1 MGKKY
6 LFLAALAVGLALCVP
21 LAAQED
27 SLDSESSNAI
37 VVSAE
42 TEFEIINEGKAY
54 LRVRRV
60 EQILNEKAKQR
71 SKIMLEESPFIKCK
85 KLFGQIRDDAGNVV
99 KKTDKK
105 DINKAQVTAGYVL
118 YEESRYQW
126 IELYWNSYPY
136 TIEYEQEI
144 EITSLFF
151 WPDWYP
157 QDGAPVQ
164 AASYKLIIHDPQ
176 IRFQTYPVGIEVEP
190 VYTETGNRREW
201 TWKLTLLKPRR
212 KEPYMPPE
220 AWRQM
225 ALYFAPENFKLGN
238 SRGSFQTWDDM
249 AKWYHSLTR
258 DRYQLP
264 PQAKEKVQELIAG
277 AQNDREKIQRLYT
290 FLQNYTRYVAIYL
303 DIGGWQPNSCVSV
316 FENKY
321 GDCKDLST
329 LMIAMLAEAG
339 IAAYPALMLTRDAGV
354 VIRDFPSN
362 QFNHVLPFVP
372 LENDT
377 IWLECTAD
385 YMVAG
390 ELPDDREGC
399 QVLAVKE
406 NGGEIISTPLSR
418 SEDNR
423 WESRISARLT
433 TGGALVLSGE
443 LHARGKQAQ
452 DLRFGLVYRKPD
464 EQKDWLRNRV
474 LGRNVPKLTLDNY
487 TLGHFTEDY
496 HLPLGIKFT
505 GTVTNFAPASV
516 RRLFLNPNILNQ
528 VSRGSAPEAEERKFP
543 VYYRYA
549 YMDVDSVEIELP
561 LGFSIESAPPP
572 QDIETP
578 FGLYQTE
585 YSLEGSRLRYRR
597 VFRLDQKLIPPGE
610 YETYRDFLREVS
622 KNDNAQ
628 FVFKK

>member
-1 MGKKY
+1 MGRKY
-6 LFLAALAVGLALCVP
+6 LLLAALGLAVCAP

-27 SLDSESSNAI
+27 SLDSESSSAI
-37 VVSAE
+37 IVSDE
-42 TEFEIINEGKAY
+42 TGFEIINEGKAY
-54 LRVRRV
+54 WRVRRIV
-60 EQILNEKAKQR
+60 QVLNEKAKNR
-71 SKIMLEESPFIKCK
+71 GRVMIEESPFIKCK
-85 KLFGQIRDDAGNVV
+85 KLSGKISDKNGTIV

-105 DINKAQVTAGYVL
+105 DINKAQVTVGYTL

-136 TIEYEQEI
+136 TIEYEYELEI
-144 EITSLFF
+144 VSLFF

-157 QDGAPVQ
+157 QDDAPVQ

-176 IRFQTYPVGIEVEP
+176 IRFQFYPVGIEVEP
-190 VYTETGNRREW
+190 VYTETNNRRQW
-201 TWKLTLLKPRR
+201 TWKLTALKPRVR
-212 KEPYMPPE
+212 EPYMPPE
-220 AWRQM
+220 ARRQM
-225 ALYFAPENFKLGN
+225 ALYFAPDTFKLGS
-238 SRGSFQTWDDM
+238 SRGSFRTWDDM
-249 AKWYHSLTR
+249 AKWYHSLAR
-258 DRYQLP
+258 DRYQPP

-277 AQNDREKIQRLYT
+277 AQNDREKIRRLYS

-303 DIGGWQPNSCVSV
+303 DIGGWQPNSCASV

-339 IAAYPALMLTRDAGV
+339 ITAYPALMLTRDEGV

-362 QFNHVLPFVP
+362 QFNHVLVVAP

-399 QVLAVKE
+399 EVLVVRE
-406 NGGEIISTPLSR
+406 NGGEIISTPSSR
-418 SEDNR
+418 SEDNLS
-423 WESRISARLT
+423 ESRINARLT

-443 LHARGKQAQ
+443 IHARGKQAQ
-452 DLRFGLVYRKPD
+452 DLRSNLLDRKPD
-464 EQKDWLRNRV
+464 EQKDLLRNRV
-474 LGRNVPKLTLDNY
+474 LGRNVPKLTLENY
-487 TLGHFTEDY
+487 TLRHLVEDY
-496 HLPLGIKFT
+496 HLPLGIRFA
-505 GTVTNFAPASV
+505 GTVTNFAPASP

-528 VSRGSAPEAEERKFP
+528 VSRGSVPDAEERKFP

-561 LGFSIESAPPP
+561 FGFSIESAPSP
-572 QDIETP
+572 QDIEAP
-578 FGLYQTE
+578 FGRYQTE
-585 YSLEGSRLRYRR
+585 YSLEGNRLLYRR
-597 VFRLDQKLIPPGE
+597 VFRLDQKLIPPGQ
-610 YETYRDFLREVS
+610 YQAYRSFLREVS

>member
-1 MGKKY
+1 MNKKY
-6 LFLAALAVGLALCVP
+6 VLLAALAGGLALCAP

-27 SLDSESSNAI
+27 SLESEPLNAI
-37 VVSAE
+37 IVSDE

-54 LRVRRV
+54 LRVRRI
-60 EQILNEKAKQR
+60 EQILNEKAKER
-71 SKIMLEESPFIKCK
+71 GKIMLEESPFIKCK
-85 KLFGQIRDDAGNVV
+85 KLSGQIRDAAGTVL

-105 DINKAQVTAGYVL
+105 DINKAQVSVGYAL

-136 TIEYEQEI
+136 TIEYEYEV
-144 EITSLFF
+144 EMSSLFF

-157 QDGAPVQ
+157 QDDAPVL
-164 AASYKLIIHDPQ
+164 AASYQLIVHDPQ
-176 IRFQTYPVGIEVEP
+176 IRFQTYPVGIDVEP
-190 VYTETGNRREW
+190 VYTEANNRREW
-201 TWKLTLLKPRR
+201 TWKLTALKPRR
-212 KEPYMPPE
+212 KESYMPPE

-225 ALYFAPENFKLGN
+225 ALYFAPATFQLGN
-238 SRGSFQTWDDM
+238 SRGSFQTWDEV
-249 AKWYHSLTR
+249 AKWYHSLVQ

-303 DIGGWQPNSCVSV
+303 DIGGWQPNSCASV
-316 FENKY
+316 FENKH

-339 IAAYPALMLTRDAGV
+339 LAAYPALMLTRDEGV
-354 VIRDFPSN
+354 VLTDFPSN
-362 QFNHVLPFVP
+362 QFNHVLVFAP

-399 QVLAVKE
+399 EVLVVKE
-406 NGGEIISTPLSR
+406 SGGEIISTPLSR

-423 WESRISARLT
+423 WESRINARLASS
-433 TGGALVLSGE
+433 GALVLSGE

-452 DLRFGLVYRKPD
+452 DLRSGLVYRKPD

-474 LGRNVPKLTLDNY
+474 LGRNVPKLALENY
-487 TLGHFTEDY
+487 TLGYLTEDC
-496 HLPLGIKFT
+496 HLPLAIEFS
-505 GTVTNFAPASV
+505 GTVTNFAPASA
-516 RRLFLNPNILNQ
+516 RRLFLNPNILNRA
-528 VSRGSAPEAEERKFP
+528 SRGSVPEAEERKFP

-561 LGFSIESAPPP
+561 FGFSIESAPPP
-572 QDIETP
+572 QDIEAP
-578 FGLYQTE
+578 FGRYQTE
-585 YSLEGSRLRYRR
+585 YTLEGSRLRYRR
-597 VFRLDQKLIPPGE
+597 TLRIDRKLIPPGQ
-610 YETYRDFLREVS
+610 YEAYRDFLRQAS

>member
-1 MGKKY
+1 MNQKY
-6 LFLAALAVGLALCVP
+6 FLLTVGLALCVP

-27 SLDSESSNAI
+27 SFDSEPSNAI

-60 EQILNEKAKQR
+60 EQILNEKAKER
-71 SKIMLEESPFIKCK
+71 GEIIVEESPFIKCK
-85 KLFGQIRDDAGNVV
+85 KLFGQIRDAAGTVV

-105 DINKAQVTAGYVL
+105 DINKAQVSVGYAL

-136 TIEYEQEI
+136 TIEYEYEV
-144 EITSLFF
+144 EMSSLFF

-157 QDGAPVQ
+157 QDGAPVL
-164 AASYKLIIHDPQ
+164 AATYNLIIHDPQ

-201 TWKLTLLKPRR
+201 TWKLTALKPRR

-220 AWRQM
+220 ARRQM
-225 ALYFAPENFKLGN
+225 ALYFAPETFKLGN
-238 SRGSFQTWDDM
+238 SRGSFQTWDDV
-249 AKWYHSLTR
+249 AKWYHSLAR
-258 DRYQLP
+258 DKYQLP

-277 AQNDREKIQRLYT
+277 AQNDREKIQRLYS

-329 LMIAMLAEAG
+329 LMLAMLAEAG
-339 IAAYPALMLTRDAGV
+339 ITAYPALMLTRDEGV
-354 VIRDFPSN
+354 LIRDFPSN

-385 YMVAG
+385 YLVAG

-399 QVLAVKE
+399 EVLAVKE
-406 NGGEIISTPLSR
+406 SGGEIISTPLSR
-418 SEDNR
+418 SEDNLS
-423 WESRISARLT
+423 ESRINARLT

-443 LHARGKQAQ
+443 IHARGKQAQ
-452 DLRFGLVYRKPD
+452 DLRVGLVYRKPD
-464 EQKDWLRNRV
+464 EQKDLLRNRV
-474 LGRNVPKLTLDNY
+474 LGRNVPQLALENY
-487 TLGHFTEDY
+487 TIGHLTEDY
-496 HLPLGIKFT
+496 HLPLAIEFS
-505 GTVTNFAPASV
+505 GTVTNFAPASA

-528 VSRGSAPEAEERKFP
+528 VSRASAPGAEERKFP

-561 LGFSIESAPPP
+561 AGFSIESAPPP
-572 QDIETP
+572 QDIEAP
-578 FGLYQTE
+578 FGLYQTK
-585 YSLEGSRLRYRR
+585 YSLEGRRLRYRR
-597 VFRLDQKLIPPGE
+597 VFRLEQKLIPPGE
-610 YETYRDFLREVS
+610 YEAYRDFLREIS